1 MRQTK
6 TLTISLALLFIAIAV
21 AWGSGQ
27 EDQAAAEEPV
37 TLKLLRMGTQDIWVN
52 YVRDFIARYED
63 RYPNVTI
70 DYEYVAPP
78 DLPQKLNVAV
88 AGGTPPDVVGG
99 AIMHVA
105 LYAANGVYMPLND
118 YFDEWSGF
126 DDVSQSMLNVSLYE
140 GLYYGLAYHPDPYVW
155 AYRKDYFRD
164 AGLDPDNPPD
174 TWAELAAVAPQ
185 LTMRDGSIVT
195 RAGYLMPINDF
206 LTFVPLAV
214 MNGARF
220 LDDEEQ
226 PTFNGPE
233 WIEALEFMTDLYKE
247 NVSIDT
253 MMAQE
258 WSSSAFAKGNAAIA
272 QVSSAMLAQFF
283 AAYPDKV
290 NEVGYFTLHKD
301 DVTMTTSNWNGA
313 WLYSMT
319 SASKNKDQA
328 WSFIEEWMS
337 PEEVWAAYQA
347 TGNVPVL
354 RSLRDQFTAVNP
366 ELNDALFKGVETGL
380 GAPLVTWAPTLFRYL
395 ESAMGEAYYGEKV
408 PAQALTDNYA
418 ALLDE
423 IEKAK

>member
-1 MRQTK
+1 
-6 TLTISLALLFIAIAV
+6 
-21 AWGSGQ
+21 
-27 EDQAAAEEPV
+27 
-37 TLKLLRMGTQDIWVN
+37 
-52 YVRDFIARYED
+52 
-63 RYPNVTI
+63 
-70 DYEYVAPP
+70 
-78 DLPQKLNVAV
+78 
-88 AGGTPPDVVGG
+88 
-99 AIMHVA
+99 
-105 LYAANGVYMPLND
+105 
-118 YFDEWSGF
+118 
-126 DDVSQSMLNVSLYE
+126 
-140 GLYYGLAYHPDPYVW
+140 
-155 AYRKDYFRD
+155 
-164 AGLDPDNPPD
+164 
-174 TWAELAAVAPQ
+174 
-185 LTMRDGSIVT
+185 MRDGSIVT

-337 PEEVWAAYQA
+337 PGEVWAAYQA

-380 GAPLVTWAPTLFRYL
+380 GAPLVTWAPMLFRYL

-408 PAQALTDNYA
+408 PAQALKDNYA

>member
-1 MRQTK
+1 
-6 TLTISLALLFIAIAV
+6 
-21 AWGSGQ
+21 
-27 EDQAAAEEPV
+27 
-37 TLKLLRMGTQDIWVN
+37 
-52 YVRDFIARYED
+52 
-63 RYPNVTI
+63 
-70 DYEYVAPP
+70 
-78 DLPQKLNVAV
+78 
-88 AGGTPPDVVGG
+88 
-99 AIMHVA
+99 
-105 LYAANGVYMPLND
+105 
-118 YFDEWSGF
+118 
-126 DDVSQSMLNVSLYE
+126 
-140 GLYYGLAYHPDPYVW
+140 
-155 AYRKDYFRD
+155 
-164 AGLDPDNPPD
+164 
-174 TWAELAAVAPQ
+174 
-185 LTMRDGSIVT
+185 
-195 RAGYLMPINDF
+195 MPINDF

-408 PAQALTDNYA
+408 PAQALKDNYA
-418 ALLDE
+418 TLLDE
-423 IEKAK
+423 IEKSK